1 MCGGC
6 ASFPAVTESIQPQAP
21 PEPTEDVGPDP
32 VWGLG
37 LFIVGLLIMATGG
50 AMTWH
55 YTFNVGEG
63 ILLLGVVVFLASVA
77 RTALLQ
83 QPVDWSKMPWTE
95 GDDEAEEGE
104 QPSNDGPSDGEGGE
118 DDDA

>member
-1 MCGGC
+1 M
-6 ASFPAVTESIQPQAP
+6 SESLQPEAP

-37 LFIVGLLIMATGG
+37 LFVVGLFIMRTGG

-63 ILLLGVVVFLASVA
+63 ILLLGVVVFLTFVT

-83 QPVDWSKMPWTE
+83 NPIDWSQLPWSE
-95 GDDEAEEGE
+95 GSAAPEGPEEA
-104 QPSNDGPSDGEGGE
+104 GPSPAGSSRVGDAAADEEGGE

>member
-1 MCGGC
+1 V
-6 ASFPAVTESIQPQAP
+6 SESLQPEAP

-37 LFIVGLLIMATGG
+37 LFIVGLLIMGTGG

-63 ILLLGVVVFLASVA
+63 ILLLGVVVFLTFVA

-83 QPVDWSKMPWTE
+83 NPIDWSQLPWSE
-95 GDDEAEEGE
+95 GSAAPEGPEEAGSSAAGDAAADE
-104 QPSNDGPSDGEGGE
+104 EGGE